1 MERAEPF
8 YKKFDSETNRSE
20 LREYRGGGKL
30 YYHFFVP
37 RRIKLFVDLLSKPK
51 HEFIARRKQINR
63 NLKGR

>member
-8 YKKFDSETNRSE
+8 YKKFDSETNPSE
-20 LREYRGGGKL
+20 LREHCGGAKL

-37 RRIKLFVDLLSKPK
+37 RRIKLFVDLTSNQK
-51 HEFIARRKQINR
+51 HEYFARRKQINR